1 MKVYVQEHLNLA
13 FCMNCCGFGH
23 IAKYCKDKSCCYR
36 CGKEHSGKE
45 CTQESLDCI
54 NCKKMKFD
62 PEDTKHT
69 ARDYQCPIYQKKL
82 KQYRN
87 QVNYGGNFL

>member
-1 MKVYVQEHLNLA
+1 
-13 FCMNCCGFGH
+13 
-23 IAKYCKDKSCCYR
+23 
-36 CGKEHSGKE
+36 
-45 CTQESLDCI
+45 
-54 NCKKMKFD
+54 MKFD

-87 QVNYGGNFL
+87 QVNYGGNFLRTNKEQNQESKTKAIWN